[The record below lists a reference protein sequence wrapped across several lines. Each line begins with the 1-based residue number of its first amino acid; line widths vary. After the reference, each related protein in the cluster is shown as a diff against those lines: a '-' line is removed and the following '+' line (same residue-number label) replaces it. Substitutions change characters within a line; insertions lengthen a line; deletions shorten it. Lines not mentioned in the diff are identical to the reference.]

1 MIGDIQ
7 NRGGTHDTNVTN
19 STIALIFVFFP
30 HKLGQLEMLKK
41 MQLHKAFAQ
50 KHTVSRPVLNVE
62 HNLKPQTM
70 QHLHS
75 GLSRKLN
82 LHFNFWPIIAE

>member
-1 MIGDIQ
+1 
-7 NRGGTHDTNVTN
+7 
-19 STIALIFVFFP
+19 
-30 HKLGQLEMLKK
+30 MLKK
-41 MQLHKAFAQ
+41 TQLHKAFAQ